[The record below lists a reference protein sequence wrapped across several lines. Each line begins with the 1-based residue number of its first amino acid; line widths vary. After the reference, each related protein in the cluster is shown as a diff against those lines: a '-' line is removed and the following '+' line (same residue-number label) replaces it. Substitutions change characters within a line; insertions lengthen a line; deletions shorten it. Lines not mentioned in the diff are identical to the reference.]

1 MINKATPAFTVMG
14 ATCTYDGNPCPG
26 SATAKGVLE
35 EPLTPLNVAYSTALG
50 PGNTLLNLL
59 LSPPVNAGTYY
70 VSARFAGNANYK
82 PAQATTP
89 KQIVINK
96 ATPTATLA
104 VTNSP
109 QTYTGA
115 GLTATVG
122 ITTSSVPGAVANVLT
137 GGAATQSNAGTYAV
151 TADFVPTDTTN
162 YNTLTSLSAGN
173 FKIDKAAST
182 TTVTFADG
190 PSVIYTGTTHPAT
203 AMVTG
208 AGSLNQAVTPVTYN
222 PGDNNAPKDV
232 GSYQASASFLGDA
245 NHEPSSG
252 SASLTITVAA
262 TTVTIS
268 NAAALLSTPTVV
280 GQGYTVEWSVAVVA
294 PGGGTPTGT
303 VEVTGGSTCSAS
315 VSTGHCTVIST
326 SPGAKNLVA
335 TYTSGDSNFTGSTS
349 APATHTVNKASTAL
363 TIPNAAALASTPTLV
378 GQSYAVQ
385 WSVAVTAPGGGSP
398 TGNVTVSDGT
408 ATCSAAI
415 AAGSCSVTSATP
427 GLKTVSAIYGGDTNF
442 LGSANTAGHNV
453 QYTFGGFY
461 APVDNSPVVN
471 KANAGQ
477 AIPVKWRLTDTNGAG
492 ISDTSSFTSLTAY
505 AIPCNAWA
513 SLPTDPQLLDQV
525 STSGLLYQGNGNWQY
540 NWKTPKN
547 YANTCMVARVTLA
560 DGTTHEF
567 NVSFK

>member
-1 MINKATPAFTVMG
+1 M
-14 ATCTYDGNPCPG
+14 
-26 SATAKGVLE
+26 
-35 EPLTPLNVAYSTALG
+35 
-50 PGNTLLNLL
+50 
-59 LSPPVNAGTYY
+59 
-70 VSARFAGNANYK
+70 
-82 PAQATTP
+82 
-89 KQIVINK
+89 INK

-109 QTYTGA
+109 QTYTGGA
-115 GLTATVG
+115 QAATVSV
-122 ITTSSVPGAVANVLT
+122 TTSSVPGAVANVLT
-137 GGAATQSNAGTYAV
+137 GGAATQTNAGTYAVTADFVPTDTHELQHSDGALGRQLRDRQGDADGDAGGDELAADVHGRGPGGDGRDHDQFSAGRSGQRADGRGGDADNAGTYAV

-477 AIPVKWRLTDTNGAG
+477 AIPVKWRLTDTNGVG

-525 STSGLLYQGNGNWQY
+525 STSGPLYQGNGNWQY

>member
-1 MINKATPAFTVMG
+1 M
-14 ATCTYDGNPCPG
+14 
-26 SATAKGVLE
+26 
-35 EPLTPLNVAYSTALG
+35 
-50 PGNTLLNLL
+50 
-59 LSPPVNAGTYY
+59 
-70 VSARFAGNANYK
+70 
-82 PAQATTP
+82 
-89 KQIVINK
+89 
-96 ATPTATLA
+96 

-122 ITTSSVPGAVANVLT
+122 ITTSSVPGAVSNVLT
-137 GGAATQSNAGTYAV
+137 GAAATQSNAGTYAV

-208 AGSLNQAVTPVTYN
+208 AGSLYQAVTPVTYN

-280 GQGYTVEWSVAVVA
+280 GQGYSVEWSVAVVA

-363 TIPNAAALASTPTLV
+363 TIPNAAALASTPTPWEKLHGAVV
-378 GQSYAVQ
+378 GR
-385 WSVAVTAPGGGSP
+385 GDGSRR
-398 TGNVTVSDGT
+398 
-408 ATCSAAI
+408 
-415 AAGSCSVTSATP
+415 
-427 GLKTVSAIYGGDTNF
+427 
-442 LGSANTAGHNV
+442 
-453 QYTFGGFY
+453 
-461 APVDNSPVVN
+461 
-471 KANAGQ
+471 
-477 AIPVKWRLTDTNGAG
+477 W
-492 ISDTSSFTSLTAY
+492 
-505 AIPCNAWA
+505 
-513 SLPTDPQLLDQV
+513 
-525 STSGLLYQGNGNWQY
+525 
-540 NWKTPKN
+540 
-547 YANTCMVARVTLA
+547 LA
-560 DGTTHEF
+560 DR
-567 NVSFK
+567 